1 MSNNL
6 EYKNPLQ
13 IRIAEPHEVPGELV
27 IHLDYAAKKTLLG
40 SPGKRV
46 GDLLIIKTALG
57 GHEII
62 VSLGEQEKCTSNTF
76 RQAGGS
82 LARWLKKSGAVTAD
96 IHHIEFDK
104 FPIKDAFSAFCEG
117 LLLGAFEFNR
127 YKSKD
132 SSTAD
137 VTVRVFCKDET
148 ALVVQTIQKA
158 TILTNA
164 VNLEREWAHE
174 PGSVI
179 NPVTLAERA
188 QILAQKYALKCTILD
203 EKVLS
208 EMKAGGILA
217 VGQGSKTPPRMII
230 LEYPGKNPQEKPIV
244 LIGKAITFD
253 TGGYSLKNTTSIQGM
268 KYDKCGGLTVIAIL
282 QAVAVLQLPIPLVG
296 IIAAAENMISA
307 DSYRPD
313 DIITTLSGKTI
324 EIITTDAEGR
334 LLLSD
339 ALTYAQKTYHPR
351 AMIDIATLTGGVIT
365 ALGRVRAGIMSNNK
379 ELAARLVEAGEKT
392 FEKLWQLPLDEEYL
406 ESIKGDEAD
415 LKNAG
420 TPGEASTITGGI
432 FLKQFVDDHCPWAHL
447 DIAGVADTPK
457 ETPLSPKG
465 ATGFGIRL
473 LIKYFESLSDE

>member
-1 MSNNL
+1 MSVNL

-13 IRIAEPHEVPGELV
+13 IRIADPQEAPSELL
-27 IHLDYAAKKTLLG
+27 IHLDFAAEKP
-40 SPGKRV
+40 SPGRPGKQV
-46 GDLLIIKTALG
+46 GDILITKTASG
-57 GHEII
+57 NHEII
-62 VSLGEQEKCTSNTF
+62 ISLGEQKKCTSDTF

-96 IHHIEFDK
+96 IQHLEFDK
-104 FPIKDAFSAFCEG
+104 FSIKDAFSSFCEG

-132 SSTAD
+132 NTTAD
-137 VTVRVFCKDET
+137 VTVRVFCNDKSP
-148 ALVVQTIQKA
+148 LVAEIIQKA
-158 TILTNA
+158 TILTTA

-179 NPVTLAERA
+179 NPVTLAEIA
-188 QILAQKYALKCTILD
+188 QALAQKFGLKCIILD
-203 EKVLS
+203 EKVLA

-217 VGQGSKTPPRMII
+217 VGQGSKTPPQMIV

-253 TGGYSLKNTTSIQGM
+253 TGGYSLKSTTNIQGM
-268 KYDKCGGLTVIAIL
+268 KYDKCGGLTVMAIL
-282 QAVAVLQLPIPLVG
+282 QAAATLRLPIPLVG

-307 DSYRPD
+307 NSYRPD

-334 LLLSD
+334 LVLSD
-339 ALTYAQKTYHPR
+339 ALTYAQKTYNPR
-351 AMIDIATLTGGVIT
+351 AMIDLATLTGGVIT
-365 ALGRVRAGIMSNNK
+365 ALGRIRAGIMSNNA
-379 ELAARLVEAGEKT
+379 ELTAKLMEAGEKT
-392 FEKLWQLPLDEEYL
+392 CEKLWQLPLDEEYL
-406 ESIKGDEAD
+406 ESIKSDEAD

-420 TPGEASTITGGI
+420 TPGEASTIIGGI
-432 FLKQFVDDHCPWAHL
+432 FLKQFVDDQCPWAHI

-473 LIKYFESLSDE
+473 LVDYLESLTS